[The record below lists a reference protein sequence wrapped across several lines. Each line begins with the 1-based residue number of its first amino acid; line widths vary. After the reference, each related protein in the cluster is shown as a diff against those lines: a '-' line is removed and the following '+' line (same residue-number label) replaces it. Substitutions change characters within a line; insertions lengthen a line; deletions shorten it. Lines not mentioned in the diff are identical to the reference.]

1 MMLGWSIRDGTRADS
16 AELARLAIMAGH
28 GLLDVFYRDLIPGM
42 STEDIVAQRRMT
54 WPGSWAAA
62 ERWRIAVSADGRTLG
77 GLNAFPHDVLSN
89 AQPDPLMGPERR
101 DAAAALGRL
110 EEEQTPGSFYINMI
124 AVFPERRSGGVGSVL
139 MAEAERL
146 ARAAGFGRMTLST
159 FAADHKLVSFY
170 RRHGF
175 EIVATAPIA
184 PHPWLEHGGD
194 WAVMARDLQ
203 P

>member
-1 MMLGWSIRDGTRADS
+1 
-16 AELARLAIMAGH
+16 MAGH

-175 EIVATAPIA
+175 RDRRNRADRPASVART
-184 PHPWLEHGGD
+184 WRRLGRHGAGP
-194 WAVMARDLQ
+194 ATLTRSRRGYQSRFPATISG